1 MSIIIKFFVAPD
13 DEAAAAV
20 VDHGPDEA
28 FESLV
33 FGNFDV
39 EEAIIEWES
48 ILTGRSFEELV
59 DADEPAVV
67 AGPGDGEGPMVLA
80 ASRVLQDA
88 LAAADAPRL
97 VGVSELWVQER
108 AAGGE
113 VLDPEVATRILCDVA
128 ELARSIGMQDGGSL
142 YCWVA

>member
-39 EEAIIEWES
+39 EEAMIEWES
-48 ILTGRSFEELV
+48 ILTGRSFDELV
-59 DADEPAVV
+59 EADEPAVV
-67 AGPGDGEGPMVLA
+67 ADPGDGEGPMVLA
-80 ASRVLQDA
+80 ASKVLQDA
-88 LAAADAPRL
+88 LAAANVPRL
-97 VGVSELWVQER
+97 VEVGELWVQER
-108 AAGGE
+108 AAEGE
-113 VLDPEVATRILCDVA
+113 VFDPEVATRILGDLA
-128 ELARSIGMQDGGSL
+128 ELARSIGRRGGSL